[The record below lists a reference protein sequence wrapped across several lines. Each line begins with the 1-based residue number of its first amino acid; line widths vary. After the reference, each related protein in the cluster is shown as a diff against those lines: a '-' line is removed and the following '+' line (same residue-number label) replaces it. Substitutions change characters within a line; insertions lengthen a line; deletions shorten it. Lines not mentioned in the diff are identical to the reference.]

1 MRLKRLRRAC
11 SKGPRAA
18 AALLV
23 DRIRDAYEDCVHGMW
38 TAGLIPIETLVPDW
52 QGLHDYA
59 PTSFRAFRAFMSAV
73 PIEAGRDVFVDIGCG
88 KGRVL
93 ILAAQYPF
101 RRIIGVEIARP
112 LAAAA
117 VRHVARMRRAACGDV
132 TVWNGRASQFPI
144 PRDATVLYLFNP
156 FHGRELRDVLERL
169 RRSLEAS
176 PRRVHLI
183 VNNPVH
189 LWKELHAFPWLRAR
203 REFSFEHVCVIY
215 EATL

>member
-1 MRLKRLRRAC
+1 MRLTRLRRAWA
-11 SKGPRAA
+11 KGPRAA
-18 AALLV
+18 AAVLI
-23 DRIRDAYEDCVHGMW
+23 DRVRDACEDCARGMW
-38 TAGLIPIETLVPDW
+38 TGGLIPIETLVPDW
-52 QGLHDYA
+52 HGFHDYA
-59 PTSFRAFRAFMSAV
+59 PTSFRAFRALMSAV

-101 RRIIGVEIARP
+101 RRVIGVEIARP
-112 LAAAA
+112 LALAA
-117 VRHVARMRRAACGDV
+117 VRHVAGMRRTVCTNV

-144 PRDATVLYLFNP
+144 PGDATVLYLFNP
-156 FHGRELRDVLERL
+156 FHGRELTEVLQRV

-176 PRRVHLI
+176 PRRLHLI

-189 LWKELHAFPWLRAR
+189 LWKELHAFPWLRPC

-215 EATL
+215 EAIL